1 MRTGA
6 SDSTSGA
13 SPVVTVA
20 PVEGTG
26 GAPVEVWERGQ
37 GAPVEVKEGS
47 GLDAAL
53 AEASRGLRRVRAGVG
68 TEVGADVGTV
78 GADVGAG

>member
-26 GAPVEVWERGQ
+26 GAPVEVWGRGQ